1 MSKTLDFEHLVGLC
15 RRVHPEEQDRAA
27 HAVDRLLVE
36 RNWLFG
42 RYIVE
47 FENGG
52 ADRSELYG
60 KALIARLFAKLKA
73 GGVKGCS
80 STNLCKFA
88 TSTGPIP
95 RFNRHRLSNPSLRLR
110 TPAQSTQRTSEAG
123 SPSEGPLRH
132 PPDHRQ
138 RRGAALLRDR
148 GDGQRLERARAGAQ
162 IARSLYERLALSRDK
177 AAVHRLSRE
186 GLVVEKAADLIKNPL
201 VLEFPAGP
209 PRPPRYAVVLYA
221 RVRYAYSGLASFLLR
236 LLGITVTPA
245 RSTNNG
251 GGTRRGILYGTIRG
265 PVGKSFLTFIFATE
279 YAEAHPEEMVYVIDM
294 CPQANVSEIFLGGN
308 GIGTKVLDRILKD
321 HEDRKTNPGGGG
333 GLF

>member
-1 MSKTLDFEHLVGLC
+1 MSKTLDFEHLLGLC
-15 RRVHPEEQDRAA
+15 WRVHQEVQDRAA

-80 STNLCKFA
+80 STNLRKF
-88 TSTGPIP
+88 
-95 RFNRHRLSNPSLRLR
+95 RHFYRAYPEIQQTPPVESSLRPR

-123 SPSEGPLRH
+123 SPSKGPLRH

-162 IARSLYERLALSRDK
+162 IASSLYERLALSRDK
-177 AAVHRLSRE
+177 AAVRRLSHE
-186 GLVVEKAADLIKNPL
+186 GLVVDKAADLIKNPL
-201 VLEFPAGP
+201 VLEFLGGP
-209 PRPPRYAVVLYA
+209 PRPPHAHPICGCAVRSGAIRSFGPGFVPAPAAGYHNDTGSEHQQRRWNQMRYA
-221 RVRYAYSGLASFLLR
+221 
-236 LLGITVTPA
+236 I
-245 RSTNNG
+245 
-251 GGTRRGILYGTIRG
+251 
-265 PVGKSFLTFIFATE
+265 
-279 YAEAHPEEMVYVIDM
+279 
-294 CPQANVSEIFLGGN
+294 
-308 GIGTKVLDRILKD
+308 
-321 HEDRKTNPGGGG
+321 
-333 GLF
+333 